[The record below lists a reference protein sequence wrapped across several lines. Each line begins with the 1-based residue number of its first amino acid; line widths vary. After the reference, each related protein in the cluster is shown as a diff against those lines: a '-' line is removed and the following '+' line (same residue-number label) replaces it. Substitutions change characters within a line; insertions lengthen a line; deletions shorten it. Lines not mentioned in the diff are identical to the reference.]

1 MVIYTEDH
9 PLYRIYPTAAELSLI
24 AEHYA
29 LGGVENVEGDLGGL
43 FNVNLKVVTAKGA
56 FVVRV
61 LSGLAT
67 EAGVEFGTAV
77 AEHLR
82 SKGIPALCPL
92 RTRTGD
98 THLRLGQRIVQVT
111 PFVEGVRFEYTEQ
124 QAESCGRMLRRC
136 HDALSGFPSGPKP
149 VWSNVPS
156 SDILEDGVRT
166 LLKRSDVT
174 KQVDGFSTTTLL
186 QVYERIT
193 EDWNSMMDSLPQ
205 TVIHGDWHPWN
216 LLFDD
221 AGGVRAVMD
230 FDFAQRAARIH
241 DVAYCLWALAK
252 NPAHRALCSPFL
264 RGYGSLEPIEQQL
277 LAQAVART
285 SFFFVATSCVT
296 PDPVAELRQRWK
308 EEIPFIQWLFSEE
321 GRATIATWLYD
332 TETGGFS

>member
-1 MVIYTEDH
+1 MAVYTEDH
-9 PLYRIYPTAAELSLI
+9 PLYRVYPTAAELSLI

-67 EAGVEFGTAV
+67 EAGVRYGTAV
-77 AEHLR
+77 AEHLH
-82 SKGIPALCPL
+82 SQGIPALCPL
-92 RTRTGD
+92 RTRTGE
-98 THLRLGQRIVQVT
+98 THMRLGQRIVQVT
-111 PFVEGVRFEYTEQ
+111 PFVEGVKFEYIER

-136 HDALSGFPSGPKP
+136 HDALFGFPQGPIP
-149 VWSNVPS
+149 VWSNLPS
-156 SDILEDGVRT
+156 PAILEDGVRT
-166 LLKRSDVT
+166 LLNRSDVT
-174 KQVDGFSTTTLL
+174 EQVDGFSTTTLL
-186 QVYERIT
+186 QVYERVAEGWDST
-193 EDWNSMMDSLPQ
+193 VDSLPQ

-221 AGGVRAVMD
+221 VGGVRAVMD

-252 NPAHRALCSPFL
+252 NPAHRALCSRFL

-296 PDPVAELRQRWK
+296 PDPVSELRQRWQ
-308 EEIPFIQWLFSEE
+308 EEIPFIQWLLRDE
-321 GRATIATWLYD
+321 GQATIVSWL
-332 TETGGFS
+332 